1 MPIFSNRGRHWTNG
15 DNRLI
20 TILFIDGW
28 SKNRLAELFK
38 VNLDQMAGRL
48 SRLGLRRKKYPIRPY
63 DAHDV
68 VACET
73 ENPVIEIS

>member
-1 MPIFSNRGRHWTNG
+1 MPTFSNRGRHWTKG
-15 DNRLI
+15 DDRMV

-28 SKNRLAELFK
+28 SKNQLADLFT

-48 SRLGLRRKKYPIRPY
+48 SRLNLRRKNYPKRPY

-68 VACET
+68 VACG
-73 ENPVIEIS
+73 